1 MRKRLCEKDKLNE
14 SQRETKRGADPRIG
28 EGEIPYQ
35 RIEGGS
41 GWIPAPLQS
50 RGDKDDEEDADE

>member
-1 MRKRLCEKDKLNE
+1 VKKDKLDE